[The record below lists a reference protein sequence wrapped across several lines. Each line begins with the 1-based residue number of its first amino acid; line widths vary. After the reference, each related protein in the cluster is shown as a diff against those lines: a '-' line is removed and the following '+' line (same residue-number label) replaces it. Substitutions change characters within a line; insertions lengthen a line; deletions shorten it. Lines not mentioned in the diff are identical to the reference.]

1 MTLQWGAQNKKKVVI
16 WNTLIPILG
25 KTSSNDLYPL
35 FTRFFYK
42 QCFFL
47 VEAQLLLKILKNQP
61 RLLLACCL
69 IISTCKC
76 VHMIGYTVRDVYV
89 LES

>member
-1 MTLQWGAQNKKKVVI
+1 ML
-16 WNTLIPILG
+16 
-25 KTSSNDLYPL
+25 
-35 FTRFFYK
+35 
-42 QCFFL
+42 FL

-76 VHMIGYTVRDVYV
+76 VHMIGYTVWDVYV
-89 LES
+89 LENKDGDEDDEGDSFSQGG